1 MMEFAEFWDRF
12 TAIEAKS
19 KAVSARFSSV
29 QLYPLLRTRIFYAV
43 AQELGLFD
51 NPHPNFSKPE
61 LEEGL
66 PALPDLNNLPKV
78 DAVVIPFRRRVGGG
92 EPYSDAIIERLKR
105 EGKSYRVIDFD
116 FDAAS
121 HATDASVLDLG
132 RLRAAYTERFTE
144 QVNKNLRITSRENA
158 ENRWSEIV
166 EAFESGFEI
175 KLEKFEKYPKYLVRR
190 TLIDQLG
197 FGELF
202 RQLGARELYL
212 VNAYSEPS
220 LVLAAKKAGLT
231 VTEIQ
236 HGFIS
241 KFHPAY
247 SYPQEGKLGGLIKKR
262 QVVESVAQRIAV
274 WGSYWGSAES
284 GVTLPL
290 GTEPLVTGPT
300 LPFSEYRAKALAE
313 NRIVAKQVLF
323 TSQGAIGGEL
333 FKAAVAT
340 ARSLPDYTVIYRLH
354 PNESLE
360 DYRTLGEAL
369 ASDYGTDLPANFSLS
384 HRDPVFLDLVSRS
397 EFLIGA
403 FSTTLFEGLAL
414 GCKVLVLP
422 LSGYEN
428 VLPAIEAGDLTL
440 ISNLEALPEYLAAA
454 KPAKDP
460 FRYYA

>member
-1 MMEFAEFWDRF
+1 MMSFAEFWDRF
-12 TAIEAKS
+12 TAVEAKS

-66 PALPDLNNLPKV
+66 PALPDLTSLAKV

-105 EGKSYRVIDFD
+105 EGKTYRVIDFD
-116 FDAAS
+116 FDAEEYGR
-121 HATDASVLDLG
+121 DASVLDLG
-132 RLRAAYTERFTE
+132 RLREAYTERFTE

-158 ENRWSEIV
+158 ENRWTEIV
-166 EAFESGFEI
+166 TAFETGFEI

-202 RQLGARELYL
+202 KDLGAKELYL

-220 LVLAAKKAGLT
+220 LVLAAKKAGIT

-247 SYPQEGKLGGLIKKR
+247 SYPQESKLGGLIKKR
-262 QVVESVAQRIAV
+262 QLVESVAQRIAV
-274 WGSYWGSAES
+274 WGSYWGSPES

-300 LPFSEYRAKALAE
+300 LPFVEYRAKALAE

-340 ARSLPDYTVIYRLH
+340 ARALSDHKVIYRLH
-354 PNESLE
+354 PNESLA
-360 DYRTLGEAL
+360 DYEAL
-369 ASDYGTDLPANFSLS
+369 GAALAADYGTDLPSNFSLS

-414 GCKVLVLP
+414 GCKALVLP

>member
-1 MMEFAEFWDRF
+1 MEFQEFWQRF
-12 TAIEAKS
+12 TEVERKS
-19 KAVSARFSSV
+19 KAVAARFSGV
-29 QLYPLLRTRIFYAV
+29 QLYPLFRTRIFYAV

-66 PALPDLNNLPKV
+66 PELPDLRTLPKV
-78 DAVVIPFRRRVGGG
+78 DVVVIPFRRRVAGA
-92 EPYSDAIIERLKR
+92 EPYSDAIIQRLKA
-105 EGKSYRVIDFD
+105 EGKTYRVIDFD
-116 FDAAS
+116 FDAEAY
-121 HATDASVLDLG
+121 AADPSVLDLG
-132 RLRAAYTERFTE
+132 RLRAAFTERFTE
-144 QVNKNLRITSRENA
+144 QVNKNLRITSREPA
-158 ENRWSEIV
+158 ENRWTEIV
-166 EAFESGFEI
+166 SAFETGFGI

-202 RQLGARELYL
+202 KDLGAKELYI

-220 LVLAAKKAGLT
+220 LVLSGKRAGLT

-241 KFHPAY
+241 EYHPAY
-247 SYPQEGKLGGLIKKR
+247 SYPPMGKLGGLMKSR
-262 QVVESVAQRIAV
+262 QDVESVPQRIAV
-274 WGSYWGSAES
+274 WGSYWGSPES
-284 GVTLPL
+284 GITLPA
-290 GTEPLVTGPT
+290 GTSAVVTGPT
-300 LPFSEYRAKALAE
+300 LPFVEYRAKALAE

-340 ARSLPDYTVIYRLH
+340 AHALKDHTVIYRLH
-354 PNESLE
+354 PNESLA
-360 DYRTLGEAL
+360 DYEAL
-369 ASDYGTDLPANFSLS
+369 GQAIAGETGKPLPTNFSLS

-397 EFLIGA
+397 EYLIGA

-428 VLPAIEAGDLTL
+428 VLPAIKAGDLTL

-460 FRYYA
+460 TRYYA

>member
-1 MMEFAEFWDRF
+1 MLSFEEFWKRF
-12 TAIEAKS
+12 TDVERKS
-19 KAVSARFSSV
+19 KAVSAKFSGV
-29 QLYPLLRTRIFYAV
+29 QLYPLLRTRMFYAV

-66 PALPDLNNLPKV
+66 PALPDLSTLKPVN
-78 DAVVIPFRRRVGGG
+78 AVVIPFRRRVAGG

-105 EGKSYRVIDFD
+105 EGKTYRVIDFD
-116 FDAAS
+116 FDAEAY
-121 HATDASVLDLG
+121 ATDPSVLDLG
-132 RLRAAYTERFTE
+132 RLRADYTERFTE

-158 ENRWSEIV
+158 ENRWTEIV
-166 EAFESGFEI
+166 TAFESGFDI

-202 RQLGARELYL
+202 KALGAKELYV

-241 KFHPAY
+241 EFHPAY
-247 SYPQEGKLGGLIKKR
+247 SYPAVGKLGGLLKSR
-262 QVVESVAQRIAV
+262 QQVESVPQRIAV
-274 WGSYWGSAES
+274 WGSYWGSPES
-284 GVTLPL
+284 GVTLPAE
-290 GTEPLVTGPT
+290 TTAVVTGPT
-300 LPFSEYRAKALAE
+300 LPFVEYRAKALAE
-313 NRIVAKQVLF
+313 NRIIGGQVLF

-340 ARSLPDYTVIYRLH
+340 ARALPNNAVIYRLH
-354 PNESLE
+354 PNEALA
-360 DYRTLGEAL
+360 DYEALGEAL
-369 ASDYGTDLPANFSLS
+369 ASDYGSPLPSNFSLS
-384 HRDPVFLDLVSRS
+384 HKTPVFLDLVSQS

-460 FRYYA
+460 SRYYA

>member
-1 MMEFAEFWDRF
+1 MEFQEFWKRF
-12 TAIEAKS
+12 TEIERKS
-19 KAVSARFSSV
+19 KAVAARFSGV

-66 PALPDLNNLPKV
+66 HTLPDLRTLPKV
-78 DAVVIPFRRRVGGG
+78 DAVVIPFRRRVAGA
-92 EPYSDAIIERLKR
+92 EPYSDAIIERLQA
-105 EGKSYRVIDFD
+105 EGKTYRVIDFD
-116 FDAAS
+116 FDAEAY
-121 HATDASVLDLG
+121 AADPSVLDLG
-132 RLRAAYTERFTE
+132 RLRAAFTERFTE
-144 QVNKNLRITSRENA
+144 QVNKNLRITSREAA
-158 ENRWSEIV
+158 ENRWTEIV
-166 EAFESGFEI
+166 TAFETGFGI

-202 RQLGARELYL
+202 KDLGANELYI

-220 LVLAAKKAGLT
+220 LVLSGKRAGLT

-241 KFHPAY
+241 EYHPAY
-247 SYPQEGKLGGLIKKR
+247 SYPPMSKLGGLVKSR
-262 QVVESVAQRIAV
+262 QDVESVPQRIAV
-274 WGSYWGSAES
+274 WGSYWGSPES
-284 GVTLPL
+284 GITLPA
-290 GTEPLVTGPT
+290 GTSAVVTGPT
-300 LPFSEYRAKALAE
+300 LPFVEYRAKALAE

-340 ARSLPDYTVIYRLH
+340 AQALADHTVIYRLH
-354 PNESLE
+354 PNESLS
-360 DYRTLGEAL
+360 DYEAL
-369 ASDYGTDLPANFSLS
+369 GQAIAEEAGKQLPTNFSLS

-397 EFLIGA
+397 EYLIGA

-428 VLPAIEAGDLTL
+428 VLPAIKAGDLTL

-454 KPAKDP
+454 KPANDP
-460 FRYYA
+460 SRYYA